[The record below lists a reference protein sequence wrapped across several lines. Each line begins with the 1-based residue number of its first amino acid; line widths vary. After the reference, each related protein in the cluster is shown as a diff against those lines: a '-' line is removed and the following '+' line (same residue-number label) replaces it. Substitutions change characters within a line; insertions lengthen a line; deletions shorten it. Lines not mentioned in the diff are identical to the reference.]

1 METNKRKSKPIM
13 PYILLSLGIILAVTA
28 IIFNFMAISDFTKG
42 FVSGISII
50 CLVLGLIMRAAGS
63 LKSNK

>member
-50 CLVLGLIMRAAGS
+50 CLVMGLLSMAS
-63 LKSNK
+63 HSMKSKK